1 MSGSNRKLFDNLVSR
16 TKIYLVII
24 FILLVVL
31 SYLKI
36 NLIIPSIIIYL
47 MILGY
52 TYFANNKRR
61 SEISEQLQ
69 DLTLSVDSAAKSS
82 LINAPFPLLIL
93 ETDGN
98 IVWRSS
104 KFITEFA
111 NIDINN
117 YISDL
122 IIDIKSNIDKDVE
135 KKRKSIVKEI
145 AIGKKRYVVRGEFA
159 KTKKSER
166 KKVAEY
172 MLILYFIDETEK
184 YEASKEKRREQQ
196 IVEDEGIGDRKP
208 DPLGN
213 PTEKTLEEIALEM
226 VQRLERD
233 IKDKSALDE
242 ERRSGVGD
250 NGER

>member
-1 MSGSNRKLFDNLVSR
+1 MSEKNNRKLFDNLVSR

-24 FILLVVL
+24 FILLIVL
-31 SYLKI
+31 SYLKT

-122 IIDIKSNIDKDVE
+122 IIDIKSEIE
-135 KKRKSIVKEI
+135 KNKEQKRKSIIKNIE
-145 AIGKKRYVVRGEFA
+145 IGKKQYRVQAEFA

-184 YEASKEKRREQQ
+184 YELQKENE
-196 IVEDEGIGDRKP
+196 
-208 DPLGN
+208 N
-213 PTEKTLEEIALEM
+213 
-226 VQRLERD
+226 
-233 IKDKSALDE
+233 
-242 ERRSGVGD
+242 
-250 NGER
+250 